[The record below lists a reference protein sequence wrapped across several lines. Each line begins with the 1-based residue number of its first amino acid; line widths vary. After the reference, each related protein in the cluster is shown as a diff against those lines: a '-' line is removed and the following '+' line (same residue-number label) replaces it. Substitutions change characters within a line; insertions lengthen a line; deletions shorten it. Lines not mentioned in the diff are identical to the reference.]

1 MFDINNFTV
10 DGKQKTSYA
19 VAGVSENVIADGYFH
34 ESEFRSAPYF
44 DLLIDKINLL
54 NRVFSPDDVT
64 DDDFNN

>member
-1 MFDINNFTV
+1 M
-10 DGKQKTSYA
+10 K
-19 VAGVSENVIADGYFH
+19 
-34 ESEFRSAPYF
+34 SEFRSAPYF